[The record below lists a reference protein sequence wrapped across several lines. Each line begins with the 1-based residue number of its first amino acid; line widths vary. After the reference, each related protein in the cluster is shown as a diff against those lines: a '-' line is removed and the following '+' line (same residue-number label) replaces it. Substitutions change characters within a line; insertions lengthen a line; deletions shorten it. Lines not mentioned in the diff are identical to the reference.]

1 MPASYAWGGTAL
13 LPSPREG
20 SSRHTAKQP
29 PLYLVDK
36 PLEYTFEP
44 GAPWDRL
51 NNGRRRRA
59 EKGKKEGEEK
69 KVRGCLLPLGVL

>member
-1 MPASYAWGGTAL
+1 M
-13 LPSPREG
+13 
-20 SSRHTAKQP
+20 
-29 PLYLVDK
+29 YLVEK
-36 PLEYTFEP
+36 PLEYTW
-44 GAPWDRL
+44 GPWDRL